1 MSNNSK
7 IEWTEST
14 WNPITGCTKVSEGCT
29 NCYAEKMSKRLHNMN
44 NIRYINSFNITIH
57 EDLIDQPLK
66 YKTSKMIF
74 VCSMSDLFHE
84 DVPDEIIIKI
94 FETMNTAIW
103 HTFQVLTK
111 RSERLFEISEKL
123 IFSDNIWIGVT
134 IENTNNLYRMN
145 NLMKIKANTKFIS
158 FEPLL
163 GVIPQ
168 GTNLEGIDWAIVGGE
183 SGPKSRP
190 IEENWVITIRDI
202 CKRDNVAFFFKQWG
216 GVNKKKNGR
225 LLQGEIYNQFP
236 KNK

>member
-1 MSNNSK
+1 MLNNSK

-44 NIRYINSFNITIH
+44 NIRYIHSFNVTIH
-57 EDLIDQPLK
+57 EDLINQPLNQK
-66 YKTSKMIF
+66 KSKMIF

-94 FETMNTAIW
+94 FETMNKANW

-111 RSERLFEISEKL
+111 RSERLLEISEKL
-123 IFSDNIWIGVT
+123 IFSDNIWMGVT
-134 IENTNNLYRMN
+134 IENTDNLYRMN

-163 GVIPQ
+163 GIIPQ
-168 GTNLEGIDWAIVGGE
+168 GINLVGIDWAIVGGE

-202 CKRDNVAFFFKQWG
+202 CERDNVSFFFKQWG

-236 KNK
+236 KSK